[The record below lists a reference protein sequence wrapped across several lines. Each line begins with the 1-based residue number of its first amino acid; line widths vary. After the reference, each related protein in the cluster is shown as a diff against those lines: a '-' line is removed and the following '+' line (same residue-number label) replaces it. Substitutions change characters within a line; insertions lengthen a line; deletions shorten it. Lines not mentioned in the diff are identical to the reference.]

1 MQHIPS
7 TLKIST
13 STKLFKISCKFIE
26 NQKRLI
32 NEMEKSAEKFNP
44 KVKKVIV
51 FGMSLQKQIKVRVV
65 LDFFTNGTSAQRMYW
80 LKKGFDT
87 GYLNQ
92 EDTFNV
98 TSF

>member
-1 MQHIPS
+1 
-7 TLKIST
+7 
-13 STKLFKISCKFIE
+13 
-26 NQKRLI
+26 
-32 NEMEKSAEKFNP
+32 
-44 KVKKVIV
+44 
-51 FGMSLQKQIKVRVV
+51 MSLQKQIKVRVV